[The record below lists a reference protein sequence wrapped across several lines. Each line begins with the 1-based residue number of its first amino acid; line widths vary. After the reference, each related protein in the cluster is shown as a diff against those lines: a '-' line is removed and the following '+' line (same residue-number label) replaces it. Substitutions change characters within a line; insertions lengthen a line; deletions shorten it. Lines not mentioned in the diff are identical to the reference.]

1 MTRLVTIQYLR
12 AFAAIAVVVAH
23 VGKQLH
29 VPFDV
34 GGGGV
39 DLFFVVSGFIMIAIL
54 RDDTTPAGFM
64 ANRIKRIVPLYWM
77 ATTVMVLGTI
87 AGLFPRLSIDLW
99 HVIASYLF
107 IPAQLG
113 AKGPVWPILAPGW
126 TLNFE
131 MLFYALVALLLPLR
145 RPVLIAGVLTL
156 VFGTAIALGLW
167 FRPAHPVLATYTDP
181 VTLEFVY
188 GAWIAVW
195 WRSGKGWPR
204 SIGVPAILLAILL
217 VTVVMTLH
225 LPLWRSI
232 ALGIPAALLVIGV
245 LSLERQGATE
255 RERITAFLGDA
266 SYSIYLWHGLGI
278 SVTAMIGR
286 VLGLPLAL
294 TFAVAIGAGIAG
306 GVLSY
311 LIVERPLMRL
321 LGRRPIAAP
330 PPEGSAA
337 MAKSAIGG

>member
-12 AFAAIAVVVAH
+12 AFAAIAVVIAH

-29 VPFDV
+29 IPFDV

-64 ANRIKRIVPLYWM
+64 ASRIKRIAPLYWM
-77 ATTVMVLGTI
+77 ATTVMVLGTV
-87 AGLFPRLSIDLW
+87 AGLFPRLSIDPW
-99 HVIASYLF
+99 HVVASYLF

-113 AKGPVWPILAPGW
+113 GKGPIWPILAPGW

-131 MLFYALVALLLPLR
+131 MLFYVLVALLLPLR
-145 RPVLIAGVLTL
+145 RPALIAAALTF

-167 FRPAHPVLATYTDP
+167 FRPTHPVLATYTDSI
-181 VTLEFVY
+181 TLEFVF

-204 SIGVPAILLAILL
+204 SIGVPAILLAILMT
-217 VTVVMTLH
+217 TVVITLR
-225 LPLWRSI
+225 LPLWR
-232 ALGIPAALLVIGV
+232 AAGLGIPAALLVIGV
-245 LSLERQGATE
+245 LSLERQGDGKP
-255 RERITAFLGDA
+255 ERITAFLGDA

-278 SVTAMIGR
+278 SVTAAIGR
-286 VLGLPLAL
+286 AMGLPLAL
-294 TFAVAIGAGIAG
+294 TFAVAIMAGIVG

-321 LGRRPIAAP
+321 LGRRPMATP
-330 PPEGSAA
+330 PPESDVATRKG
-337 MAKSAIGG
+337 AIGG